1 MELFSCHLLH
11 GKGEVMKKSLVALA
25 AAAALA
31 GSAAVAVPGPAY
43 AQRGVAAGG
52 AAGVI
57 GGAIVGGARASQT
70 YYSGRGSYSGPGSC
84 PSYYGGAPAYVADPG
99 GPC

>member
-31 GSAAVAVPGPAY
+31 GSAAVAVPAPAY
-43 AQRGVAAGG
+43 AQRGVAAGV
-52 AAGVI
+52 AAGLI
-57 GGAIVGGARASQT
+57 GGAIVRGVVASQN
-70 YYSGRGSYSGPGSC
+70 YSSGPGYYSGPGSYR
-84 PSYYGGAPAYVADPG
+84 SYYGGAPAYVADPG
-99 GPC
+99 